1 MNKKIKEL
9 MGQTL
14 DSKFSHTWTALNYA
28 DLEKFSEKLVE
39 LTVQHCIEGIKEWRD
54 ASDEHMD
61 KEEYWKGYR
70 SGCNDA
76 IVEIMLS
83 FKDEE

>member
-1 MNKKIKEL
+1 MNEKIKEL
-9 MGQTL
+9 MGKTL

-39 LTVQHCIEGIKEWRD
+39 LTVQRCIEGIKEWRD

-76 IVEIMLS
+76 IVEIIQR
-83 FKDEE
+83 FGVEE

>member
-1 MNKKIKEL
+1 MNEKIKEL

-54 ASDEHMD
+54 ASDEHMYKD
-61 KEEYWKGYR
+61 EYWKGYR